1 MQMKVYFLW
10 CHIRNINK
18 IINAVLP
25 ELISGMCF
33 VFVLFTVWIFFL
45 LARGDGAKCAAV
57 QLAALMLYRKLLR
70 WIIIYAECRLPPG
83 LAGAGVARLGCQ
95 LSGRAACCPLLS
107 ARLLPHLHSAVSAYP
122 GQQCDHCD
130 QWPVWPSC
138 VTDPTLM

>member
-10 CHIRNINK
+10 CHIININK

-33 VFVLFTVWIFFL
+33 VFVLFTVWIFSL

-70 WIIIYAECRLPPG
+70 WIIIYAECRLPPVTR
-83 LAGAGVARLGCQ
+83 AGAGVARLGCQ

-107 ARLLPHLHSAVSAYP
+107 ARLLPTSTP
-122 GQQCDHCD
+122 QCQLTQASSDHCD